1 VAAKPTRRVVL
12 AAAAVLPL
20 AAVSGCDGADV
31 LAAPPSPAPDVAVL
45 REAIAAEQ
53 LMITRYAA
61 VLHEAGAAGGAAA
74 GGSAGSLAAAL
85 EPLLAEHRAHL
96 TQLQSRLIV
105 PAGSK
110 ASPAARR
117 GSAPA
122 VATVPSVA
130 GAGVA
135 FLGAA
140 EQAAATAMRSR
151 LHSASP
157 SLAQLFASIGA
168 SEATHV
174 PVLDAAAA
182 RIAQ

>member
-12 AAAAVLPL
+12 AAAAMLPL
-20 AAVSGCDGADV
+20 AAVSGCAGVDV

-53 LMITRYAA
+53 LMITHYTT
-61 VLHEAGAAGGAAA
+61 VLHEASAA
-74 GGSAGSLAAAL
+74 GGSGSSLAAAL
-85 EPLLAEHRAHL
+85 GPLLAEHRAHL
-96 TQLQSRLIV
+96 AQLRSRLIV

-110 ASPAARR
+110 ARSATPHERPPAPLPP
-117 GSAPA
+117 GVS
-122 VATVPSVA
+122 
-130 GAGVA
+130 AGVA
-135 FLGAA
+135 FLRTA
-140 EQAAATAMRSR
+140 EQDAATGMLQR
-151 LHSASP
+151 LHGAPS

-182 RIAQ
+182 RVAQ